1 MGLVSATSNQSACLH
16 GKHMLIRF
24 RVENYRSINDAQ
36 ELSFVAAPL
45 TEFPENLMHSP
56 QLEVGLLRV
65 VGIYGANASGKS
77 TLLNALKF
85 MKTAVL
91 DSHRSWKPKADIPRQ
106 PFLLNAKNLTAPSLF
121 EVDFLLDKVRYT
133 YGFTLNSK
141 DVLEEWLNAYP
152 QGKKQKWFVRKVA
165 ESDEFSFSRLLSGEN
180 KGVQALTRNNSLFL
194 STAAQNNHPKLTPIF
209 EWFDEALEFIDDRSR
224 LNIAT
229 AQQCLTPESLAG
241 ITKIMKSADLGI
253 TGIDID
259 EEKMPSDLEKALERL
274 FEDDPKQLKLMKAA
288 QIHPSLRHRVEADG
302 NDVKLPFSNESRG
315 TQALFGLAGAIVKR
329 LTDGGLLCVDEL
341 DASLHPLMAVEIV
354 KLFNDPK
361 SNPSNAQLLFNTHD
375 TNILECADLR
385 RDQIWFTEKD
395 KTGATHL
402 YSLTDYKARKEENIK
417 RGYLQGRYG
426 AIPFIRTP
434 APLLSDEQDGQS
446 KHS

>member
-1 MGLVSATSNQSACLH
+1 MRLWPAILSNNY
-16 GKHMLIRF
+16 MLIRF
-24 RVENYRSINDAQ
+24 RVENYHSISEAQ
-36 ELSFVAAPL
+36 ELSFVAAAL
-45 TEFPENLMHSP
+45 TEFPEKLIHSP
-56 QLEVGLLRV
+56 QLEVDLLRV
-65 VGIYGANASGKS
+65 VGVYGANASGKS

-91 DSHRSWKPKADIPRQ
+91 DSHRNWKPKAGIPHQ
-106 PFLLNAKNLTAPSLF
+106 PFLLNPKNSTAPSLF
-121 EVDFLLDKVRYT
+121 EVDFLVGHIRYT
-133 YGFTLNSK
+133 YGFTLDSVN
-141 DVLEEWLNAYP
+141 VLEEWLYAYP
-152 QGKKQKWFVRKVA
+152 QGKKQKWFVRNIA
-165 ESDEFSFSRLLSGEN
+165 QSDEFVFSRLLSGEN

-209 EWFDEALEFIDDRSR
+209 EWFDNALDFIDDRAR
-224 LNIAT
+224 LNAAT
-229 AQQCLTPESLAG
+229 AQQCLTPEFLAG
-241 ITKIMKSADLGI
+241 VTKIMKSADLGI

-259 EEKMPSDLEKALERL
+259 EEKLSSDLEQMLESM
-274 FEDDPKQLKLMKAA
+274 FGDNPKQLKLMKAM
-288 QIHPSLRHRVEADG
+288 QIHPTLRHRVEADS
-302 NDVKLPFSNESRG
+302 NDVRLPFSDESRG

-329 LTDGGLLCVDEL
+329 LADGGLLCVDEL

-354 KLFNDPK
+354 KMFNDPR
-361 SNPSNAQLLFNTHD
+361 SNPNNAQLLFNTHD
-375 TNILECADLR
+375 TNILESGDLR

-426 AIPFIRTP
+426 AIPFMRTP